1 VVEDEIVA
9 YLVFDNLQN
18 EDAFAQRDVDLLQ
31 RLREHIR
38 SAFIKTRILEDLEV
52 QRRDLQS
59 ALDNLRSTQDRL
71 VQSEKMA
78 SLGQLT
84 AGIAHEIRNPLNF
97 VNNFSD
103 MSAEL
108 AEDMEKELAEN
119 REKMPA
125 ELVASFEGMI
135 ESLKVNAS
143 KIHEHGERA
152 ERIVQNM
159 LEHSKSGE
167 GERHPT
173 DLNGLLDEYVTLA
186 HHGLRT
192 RYGDFEIHIERDY
205 DHSVGKVDLIPQEM
219 GRVFMNLIGNA
230 FDALHEHGAS
240 EGIATVRVSTAR
252 SGSHFEVRISDN
264 GPGIPPKVRERIF
277 EPFFTTK
284 PTGSGTGLGLSMS
297 YDVVTKGLGV
307 VLDVESQEGEGAT
320 FIVRLPI

>member
-1 VVEDEIVA
+1 
-9 YLVFDNLQN
+9 
-18 EDAFAQRDVDLLQ
+18 
-31 RLREHIR
+31 
-38 SAFIKTRILEDLEV
+38 
-52 QRRDLQS
+52 
-59 ALDNLRSTQDRL
+59 
-71 VQSEKMA
+71 MA
-78 SLGQLT
+78 SLGPLT
-84 AGIAHEIRNPLNF
+84 AGIAHENRNPLNF

-108 AEDMEKELAEN
+108 AEDMESELAAK
-119 REKMPA
+119 RG
-125 ELVASFEGMI
+125 ELPDDLVKSFEDMI

-173 DLNGLLDEYVTLA
+173 DLNQLLDEYVTLA

-192 RYGDFEIHIERDY
+192 RYEDFEVHIDKDY
-205 DHSVGKVDLIPQEM
+205 DEHVGKVDLIPQEM

-230 FDALHEHGAS
+230 FDALNEYGANGS
-240 EGIATVRVSTAR
+240 DPIVSVSTSRMGDAV
-252 SGSHFEVRISDN
+252 EIKIADN

-284 PTGSGTGLGLSMS
+284 PTGMGTGLGLSMS
-297 YDVVTKGLGV
+297 YDIVTKGHGGE
-307 VLDVESQEGEGAT
+307 LDVISEPGEGAT
-320 FIVRLPI
+320 FILRLPA